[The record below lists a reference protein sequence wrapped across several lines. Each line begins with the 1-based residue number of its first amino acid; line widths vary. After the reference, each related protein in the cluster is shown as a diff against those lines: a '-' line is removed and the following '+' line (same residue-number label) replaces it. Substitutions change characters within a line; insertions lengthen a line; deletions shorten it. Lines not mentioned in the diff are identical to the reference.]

1 MESSTTPQR
10 LGGDNTQIAGPDAGK
25 MLTPDEIRRRRIEA
39 LDRSTAA
46 ATTATHDDNNNVKAP
61 PSPAIAVA
69 AAAASS
75 VALESEAT
83 RVPVANI
90 PNVILT
96 NHDTSYFPDDEVDDE
111 LQAALAL
118 SLQDVAAE
126 VHKSTTMNETS
137 KSSMKSYVNDGT
149 NEQQRPSQGS
159 LPPDQS
165 TFDKMHV
172 SSSSEAATIW
182 QEPLQN
188 MTMYHKILWDDQLTT
203 ESDKNRWVSQG
214 IDVRSAVNSNVMMD
228 FDTTNSEGIEIL
240 QHEPHQPIDSSS
252 IMDVITAS
260 HLSWGLVQHHGGP
273 CGVLAAIQAELLRTL
288 LYTTTSHNGE
298 NQCATMAAEMTEPHN
313 IRKAL
318 ARAIAIVLSRAAM
331 TAACTNT
338 STYKSEKCENPTAV
352 RIVLPTNDNQDLTW
366 QDLEP
371 WYSESDSSVPSSSL
385 KVYCLPIPAIGDSSL
400 PTTTATN
407 VPLHQVESNAVTPKR
422 QKVLIDDVCA
432 EASTSA
438 TRHDASL
445 HSRIDKMACLVEKFL
460 LDENHDASSSNNSTS
475 PAVSPLD
482 CFRRPG
488 GVLLL
493 VISLIATRTIPM
505 IMGDFDDPTDT
516 RLTGQFGHCSQE
528 LINLLLTGQAVS
540 NVFDN
545 TLSPSGDMV
554 CRGIQSRPVIGYLT
568 QLEAMR
574 YCEVGGYYKMP
585 LFPIWV
591 VGSTS
596 HFTVLF
602 GDLAALKESKSDMLL
617 DECRRA
623 FKAVEGGEENGFIQ
637 TEHLATVLKKLNID
651 LGSSIESDEVARIQT
666 LSASLEVSG
675 AGIILW
681 DDFWKAASRLL
692 TGATLETVLHSAD
705 KIGSISP
712 INVDNADAPPLLL
725 SNFAANADVQF
736 KPEARRPTGVA
747 SGHTNYIESDE
758 EMARRLAAEW
768 ESAGASGMMALTSAA
783 ENHLNFPTALVDT
796 DPQPGSMG
804 DEEYAQYLQR
814 QYDSESAVDA
824 ALVGGES
831 GSVAAISGSPFPVLS
846 DTDETSSIPA
856 TPTRNILAGED
867 DYMDTK
873 PAAQMTTS
881 TESLPFEQ
889 YGDSFSLYHYNGL
902 RGGVLTPFRIT
913 RLTAEEAVGASIALN
928 RGTGGAST
936 HGASGTQDLEDVLR
950 TKWPSCVIN
959 WLGKTPPCID

>member
-10 LGGDNTQIAGPDAGK
+10 LGGNSGDNTPIVGPDAGK
-25 MLTPDEIRRRRIEA
+25 MVTPEEIRRRRIEA

-46 ATTATHDDNNNVKAP
+46 ATTTNNDNVKAP

-69 AAAASS
+69 AAAS
-75 VALESEAT
+75 VAVAPAT
-83 RVPVANI
+83 TTVPAAKI
-90 PNVILT
+90 PDFILT
-96 NHDTSYFPDDEVDDE
+96 NRDTSYFPDDEVDDE

-118 SLQDVAAE
+118 SLQDVTAE
-126 VHKSTTMNETS
+126 SHKSTTMNETWN
-137 KSSMKSYVNDGT
+137 SSMKSDVNDGT
-149 NEQQRPSQGS
+149 NEQRPPQGS

-165 TFDKMHV
+165 TYDKMHV
-172 SSSSEAATIW
+172 SSSSSAATTIW

-203 ESDKNRWVSQG
+203 ESDKSRWVSQG
-214 IDVRSAVNSNVMMD
+214 IDVRSAFNSNVVMD
-228 FDTTNSEGIEIL
+228 IDTTNSEGIEIL
-240 QHEPHQPIDSSS
+240 QHEPHQQSDFSS
-252 IMDVITAS
+252 IMDAITAS
-260 HLSWGLVQHHGGP
+260 HLSWGLVQNHGGP

-288 LYTTTSHNGE
+288 LYTTSHNGE
-298 NQCATMAAEMTEPHN
+298 NQFATMTAGMTEPHN

-331 TAACTNT
+331 TAPCTNT
-338 STYKSEKCENPTAV
+338 STFKGEKCESPTAV
-352 RIVLPTNDNQDLTW
+352 RIVLPTKENEVLTW

-371 WYSESDSSVPSSSL
+371 WYSESDSSLPFSSL
-385 KVYCLPIPAIGDSSL
+385 KVYCLPIPAIDDSSL
-400 PTTTATN
+400 PTTTTTLN
-407 VPLHQVESNAVTPKR
+407 VPLHQAESNPVTPKR
-422 QKVLIDDVCA
+422 QKVLLDDSCA
-432 EASTSA
+432 EISTSA
-438 TRHDASL
+438 TRQDASF
-445 HSRIDKMACLVEKFL
+445 HSRIDKMACIVEKFL
-460 LDENHDASSSNNSTS
+460 LDENHDASSSNSTS

-482 CFRRPG
+482 CFRRSG

-505 IMGDFDDPTDT
+505 IVGDFDDPNDT

-545 TLSPSGDMV
+545 TLSPSGDMI

-617 DECRRA
+617 DECRRV

-637 TEHLATVLKKLNID
+637 TDHLTAVLKKLNID
-651 LGSSIESDEVARIQT
+651 LGGSNESDELARIQT
-666 LSASLEVSG
+666 LSALLEVSG

-725 SNFAANADVQF
+725 SNFAANSDVQF
-736 KPEARRPTGVA
+736 KPEARRPTGAA
-747 SGHTNYIESDE
+747 SVHTNYIESDE

-768 ESAGASGMMALTSAA
+768 ENAGASGMMALTSAA
-783 ENHLNFPTALVDT
+783 ENHLNFPTALVEM

-824 ALVGGES
+824 AIVGGES

-856 TPTRNILAGED
+856 TPTQNVYAGED

-928 RGTGGAST
+928 RGTGVAST
-936 HGASGTQDLEDVLR
+936 HGSSGTQDLEDVLR

>member
-1 MESSTTPQR
+1 
-10 LGGDNTQIAGPDAGK
+10 
-25 MLTPDEIRRRRIEA
+25 
-39 LDRSTAA
+39 
-46 ATTATHDDNNNVKAP
+46 
-61 PSPAIAVA
+61 
-69 AAAASS
+69 
-75 VALESEAT
+75 
-83 RVPVANI
+83 
-90 PNVILT
+90 
-96 NHDTSYFPDDEVDDE
+96 
-111 LQAALAL
+111 
-118 SLQDVAAE
+118 
-126 VHKSTTMNETS
+126 
-137 KSSMKSYVNDGT
+137 
-149 NEQQRPSQGS
+149 
-159 LPPDQS
+159 
-165 TFDKMHV
+165 
-172 SSSSEAATIW
+172 
-182 QEPLQN
+182 
-188 MTMYHKILWDDQLTT
+188 
-203 ESDKNRWVSQG
+203 
-214 IDVRSAVNSNVMMD
+214 
-228 FDTTNSEGIEIL
+228 
-240 QHEPHQPIDSSS
+240 
-252 IMDVITAS
+252 
-260 HLSWGLVQHHGGP
+260 
-273 CGVLAAIQAELLRTL
+273 
-288 LYTTTSHNGE
+288 
-298 NQCATMAAEMTEPHN
+298 
-313 IRKAL
+313 
-318 ARAIAIVLSRAAM
+318 
-331 TAACTNT
+331 
-338 STYKSEKCENPTAV
+338 
-352 RIVLPTNDNQDLTW
+352 
-366 QDLEP
+366 
-371 WYSESDSSVPSSSL
+371 
-385 KVYCLPIPAIGDSSL
+385 
-400 PTTTATN
+400 
-407 VPLHQVESNAVTPKR
+407 
-422 QKVLIDDVCA
+422 
-432 EASTSA
+432 
-438 TRHDASL
+438 
-445 HSRIDKMACLVEKFL
+445 
-460 LDENHDASSSNNSTS
+460 
-475 PAVSPLD
+475 
-482 CFRRPG
+482 
-488 GVLLL
+488 
-493 VISLIATRTIPM
+493 
-505 IMGDFDDPTDT
+505 
-516 RLTGQFGHCSQE
+516 
-528 LINLLLTGQAVS
+528 
-540 NVFDN
+540 
-545 TLSPSGDMV
+545 
-554 CRGIQSRPVIGYLT
+554 
-568 QLEAMR
+568 
-574 YCEVGGYYKMP
+574 MP

-651 LGSSIESDEVARIQT
+651 LGSSNESDEVARIQT

-856 TPTRNILAGED
+856 TPTRNVLAGED

-902 RGGVLTPFRIT
+902 RGGVLTPFRVT